1 MSFFDDT
8 PERMPP
14 WSDGPGH
21 PAWRRPN
28 GVLPGLSPVGLI
40 LARTDEM
47 ALAVGNVLGYPN
59 GFEFTVNAR
68 LRREQFVWGKSPLD
82 PLASPRTGREP
93 ELALRLGVL
102 YADGRRARTSSH
114 RPIPVSAADGEG
126 LVLREV
132 GTGGTD
138 RQWDG
143 RLWVHPLPPGG
154 TVTFIASWL
163 LYDMTEARVELDSS
177 VIREAAERAVVLWPD
192 DPAAAQE
199 ASGGGV

>member
-1 MSFFDDT
+1 MSFFDET
-8 PERMPP
+8 PERLPP
-14 WSDGPGH
+14 RSDEPGH

-28 GVLPGLSPVGLI
+28 GVLPGLFPVGLI

-68 LRREQFVWGKSPLD
+68 LRHEQFVWGKSPLD

-114 RPIPVSAADGEG
+114 RPIPVHEYDHEG

-143 RLWVHPLPPGG
+143 RFWVNPLPPGG
-154 TVTFIASWL
+154 AVTFIASWL
-163 LYDMTEARVELDSS
+163 LYDMAETRVELDSA
-177 VIREAAERAVVLWPD
+177 VIREAVARAVILWPD
-192 DPAAAQE
+192 EP
-199 ASGGGV
+199 S

>member
-1 MSFFDDT
+1 VSFFYDT
-8 PERMPP
+8 PERLPP
-14 WSDGPGH
+14 QSDQPGH

-28 GVLPGLSPVGLI
+28 GVFPGLSPVGLI

-68 LRREQFVWGKSPLD
+68 LRHEQFVWGKSPLD
-82 PLASPRTGREP
+82 PLADARTGP
-93 ELALRLGVL
+93 QPGNALRLGVM

-114 RPIPVSAADGEG
+114 RPIPVDAADDEQ
-126 LVLREV
+126 LILREV

-143 RLWVHPLPPGG
+143 RFWAHPLPPAGP
-154 TVTFIASWL
+154 VTFVASWL
-163 LYDMTEARVELDSS
+163 LYGMAETRVELDSS
-177 VIREAAERAVVLWPD
+177 VIHEAADRAVILWPD
-192 DPAAAQE
+192 EP
-199 ASGGGV
+199 S

>member
-1 MSFFDDT
+1 MSFFDET
-8 PERMPP
+8 PERLPP
-14 WSDGPGH
+14 SFDEPAQPG
-21 PAWRRPN
+21 WRRPN

-40 LARTDEM
+40 LARTAEM

-68 LRREQFVWGKSPLD
+68 LRHERLVWGKSPLD
-82 PLASPRTGREP
+82 PLASPHTGREP
-93 ELALRLGVL
+93 ERALRLGVQ

-114 RPIPVSAADGEG
+114 RPIPVHDHDRDG

-143 RLWVHPLPPGG
+143 RFWVHPLPAAGP
-154 TVTFIASWL
+154 VTFIASWL
-163 LYDMTEARVELDSS
+163 LYDLAEARAELDSS
-177 VIREAAERAVVLWPD
+177 VIREAAARAVILWPD
-192 DPAAAQE
+192 EP
-199 ASGGGV
+199 S

>member
-8 PERMPP
+8 PERLPP
-14 WSDGPGH
+14 RSDQPGH

-28 GVLPGLSPVGLI
+28 GVMPGLAPVGLL

-47 ALAVGNVLGYPN
+47 AVFVGNVLGYPN

-68 LRREQFVWGKSPLD
+68 LRHNQFVWGKSPID
-82 PLASPRTGREP
+82 PLADPRTGQRP
-93 ELALRLGVL
+93 ELALRLGIV
-102 YADGRRARTSSH
+102 YADGRGARTSSH
-114 RPIPVSAADGEG
+114 RPIPVDEADGDD

-143 RLWVHPLPPGG
+143 RFWAHPLPPAGP
-154 TVTFIASWL
+154 VTFVVSWL
-163 LYDMTEARVELDSS
+163 LYEVAEARAELDSS
-177 VIREAAERAVVLWPD
+177 VIHEAAERAVILWPEEPVPD
-192 DPAAAQE
+192 RL
-199 ASGGGV
+199 S